1 MIRLVASDID
11 GTMIGENNNI
21 TQKNRKAIKDMR
33 QSNIDFTICTGKP
46 YSMVKNFCKDLQ
58 ANYGIFGNGNQII
71 NLKTGKEIF
80 RKTLS
85 QEQVNICNSVVKR
98 DKLHIH
104 LYTENEVITPQLLYM
119 DLRNFV
125 LKDSIYHSNLDFK
138 VVPNIEE
145 YIKQYQPTVFKLVIS
160 SPSNLQYLKDE
171 LDKVINLTIYRVKK
185 SNQYKDR
192 VINKEYEYLDITPSN
207 TNKNE
212 ALTMLTQYLELSS
225 SEVMAIGDNLND
237 VDMIRYAGVGVA
249 VANAYDDV
257 KKVATYT
264 TRNNADNS
272 GFAEA
277 IYKYI
282 SFN

>member
-11 GTMIGENNNI
+11 GTMIGENNTI
-21 TQKNRKAIKDMR
+21 TQKNLKAIKDIR

-71 NLKTGKEIF
+71 DLKTGKEIF

-85 QEQVNICNSVVKR
+85 PEEINICISSAKKDN
-98 DKLHIH
+98 LHIH
-104 LYTENEVITPQLLYM
+104 LYTENEVITPKLLYM
-119 DLRNFV
+119 DLRNFI

-138 VVPNIEE
+138 VVPDMEE
-145 YIKQYQPTVFKLVIS
+145 YIKKHHPIIFKLVIS
-160 SPSNLQYLKDE
+160 SPSDLLYLKNE
-171 LDKVINLTIYRVKK
+171 LDKKANLTIYRVKK
-185 SNQYKDR
+185 SNQYKDK
-192 VINKEYEYLDITPSN
+192 VINKEYEYLDITPN
-207 TNKNE
+207 KTNKSE
-212 ALTMLTQYLELSS
+212 ALAILTKYLELSS

-237 VDMIRYAGVGVA
+237 IDMIQNSGIGVA
-249 VANAYDDV
+249 MANAYDAV

-264 TRNNADNS
+264 TTNNVDNS

-277 IYKYI
+277 VYKYI
-282 SFN
+282 SF